1 MGRFTNPRD
10 LYFGEGARHEV
21 KNLKGSKAI
30 IVSGGG
36 SMRRGGFLQDVEADL
51 KEAGFEVKL
60 FEGVE
65 SDPSVE
71 TVMKGAEAMR
81 EFEPDWIV
89 AIGGGSPI
97 DAAKAMWLFYE
108 YPEETFE
115 QAVTRRCRFELGVEI
130 SDIAPVHPAFRYRA
144 VAPNGIVENEVCP
157 VYAARVV
164 REVQPNDDEVMD
176 YQWVDLATMLSAL
189 AATPWAFS
197 PLMVLEAENR
207 DARQA
212 LTDFVAR
219 MRG

>member
-1 MGRFTNPRD
+1 MSRISLPVCWRSMPPIRLIPLYISRFPAGCLTSRVSYWS
-10 LYFGEGARHEV
+10 LAVRWAKSLARGMDQ
-21 KNLKGSKAI
+21 LGLRTPQQ
-30 IVSGGG
+30 G
-36 SMRRGGFLQDVEADL
+36 
-51 KEAGFEVKL
+51 
-60 FEGVE
+60 
-65 SDPSVE
+65 
-71 TVMKGAEAMR
+71 
-81 EFEPDWIV
+81 
-89 AIGGGSPI
+89 
-97 DAAKAMWLFYE
+97 
-108 YPEETFE
+108 ETFE

-164 REVQPNDDEVMD
+164 SEVQPNDDEVMD

-197 PLMVLEAENR
+197 PWMVLEAENR

-219 MRG
+219 LRG

>member
-1 MGRFTNPRD
+1 MAGNTSFCWMSRISLPVCWRSMPPIRLIPLYISRFPAGCLTSRVSYWS
-10 LYFGEGARHEV
+10 LAVRWAKSLARGMDQ
-21 KNLKGSKAI
+21 LGLRTPQQ
-30 IVSGGG
+30 G
-36 SMRRGGFLQDVEADL
+36 
-51 KEAGFEVKL
+51 
-60 FEGVE
+60 
-65 SDPSVE
+65 
-71 TVMKGAEAMR
+71 
-81 EFEPDWIV
+81 
-89 AIGGGSPI
+89 
-97 DAAKAMWLFYE
+97 
-108 YPEETFE
+108 ETFE

-164 REVQPNDDEVMD
+164 SEVQPNDDEVMD

-197 PLMVLEAENR
+197 PWMVLEAENR

-219 MRG
+219 LRG